1 MTTKLQISGMTCGH
15 CEMAVKKA
23 LAAVPGV
30 TEVVDVSKDR
40 GEAVVEGT
48 AVAEALVAAV
58 TDQGYEAKAA
68 S

>member
-1 MTTKLQISGMTCGH
+1 MTTRLQISGMTCGH
-15 CEMAVKKA
+15 CEMSVKKA

-30 TEVVDVSKDR
+30 TQVVAVSRDR

-48 AVAEALVAAV
+48 ASTEALVAAV
-58 TDQGYEAKAA
+58 TEEGYEARVA